1 MRSDVLN
8 DRVVNSYTSMSVVFH
23 SAADA
28 RLACLRSVL
37 WRFLSRVG
45 IYLEGVLLTHR
56 ESLVLESVMAN
67 ALCLQLLVFLVL
79 VVVSF

>member
-8 DRVVNSYTSMSVVFH
+8 DRVVNPYTSMSMIFH

-37 WRFLSRVG
+37 WRFFSRVG
-45 IYLEGVLLTHR
+45 IYLEGVLLPHR